1 MTPAGVYAQP
11 SPALIRSVIT
21 SYGDGHH
28 DAPRGNAL
36 RVDARSLRNPPE
48 DPTVRAR
55 MLRANG
61 LDPDVRAYVLATPG
75 ADRLIERSLSR
86 AKALLELPD
95 LPRVDIHVL
104 CGGGRHR
111 SVVIAEELATLL
123 RACGY
128 GVETEHRHIDLPILG

>member
-1 MTPAGVYAQP
+1 MTPAGVCAPP

-28 DAPRGNAL
+28 DAPRGDAL

-48 DPTVRAR
+48 DSTVRER

-75 ADRLIERSLSR
+75 TDRLIERSVGR
-86 AKALLELPD
+86 AAALLALPGH
-95 LPRVDIHVL
+95 LRVDIHVL

-111 SVVIAEELATLL
+111 SVVVAEELASLL
-123 RACGY
+123 RAFGY
-128 GVETEHRHIDLPILG
+128 GVETEHRHIDRPILG

>member
-1 MTPAGVYAQP
+1 MTPAGVCVQP

-21 SYGDGHH
+21 SYGDGHQ
-28 DAPRGNAL
+28 DAPPGDAL

-86 AKALLELPD
+86 AMTLLALPD
-95 LPRVDIHVL
+95 HLRVDIHVL
-104 CGGGRHR
+104 CAGG
-111 SVVIAEELATLL
+111 L
-123 RACGY
+123 
-128 GVETEHRHIDLPILG
+128 